1 MTVCAGESGGCDE
14 SESCCFVVKQ
24 KRWHLHKVVRHFKM
38 SVTGNTLQPVFPA
51 AAVLLIVYTTKLKM
65 S

>member
-1 MTVCAGESGGCDE
+1 MTVSAGESGGCDE

-38 SVTGNTLQPVFPA
+38 SVTGNTLQPVSQQLQSYSLF
-51 AAVLLIVYTTKLKM
+51 IQQN
-65 S
+65 